1 MPSRLHE
8 EIIDLLRCEPAAILD
23 ALANDPRLQLPP
35 FTTTQARPGE
45 IRSLLRIRPSPNVYR
60 SRRARV
66 ELRACTDA
74 LAPFGNSSSPPS
86 KPAPTSTSSRSGT
99 A

>member
-1 MPSRLHE
+1 MIASAETGSRAMQTGEMLP
-8 EIIDLLRCEPAAILD
+8 LL
-23 ALANDPRLQLPP
+23 
-35 FTTTQARPGE
+35 ARHK
-45 IRSLLRIRPSPNVYR
+45 IQVLLKGIRPSPDVYR
-60 SRRARV
+60 SRRARI

-86 KPAPTSTSSRSGT
+86 KPAPTSTSSRSGM